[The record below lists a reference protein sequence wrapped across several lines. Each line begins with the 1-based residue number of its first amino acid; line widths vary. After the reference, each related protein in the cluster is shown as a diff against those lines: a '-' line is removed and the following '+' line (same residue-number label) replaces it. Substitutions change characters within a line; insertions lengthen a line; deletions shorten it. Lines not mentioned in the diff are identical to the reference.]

1 MSVYSKPHGVRP
13 QRSSL
18 CRRPPPHSHVSSPE
32 CRKGT
37 AVDAARVSYHSFLD
51 CYTVPKF
58 GVLSSHGMS
67 EHLWEATRIDVVSEQ
82 CQHLCDSDG
91 KIAEPVMSF

>member
-1 MSVYSKPHGVRP
+1 MRP
-13 QRSSL
+13 QRAPSATG
-18 CRRPPPHSHVSSPE
+18 PPPHSHVSSSE
-32 CRKGT
+32 CRGVT
-37 AVDAARVSYHSFLD
+37 AVGAARVSYHSFSD

-58 GVLSSHGMS
+58 GVLSSHGIS
-67 EHLWEATRIDVVSEQ
+67 EHLQEVMEINVVSEQ

>member
-1 MSVYSKPHGVRP
+1 MAPGRSGARP
-13 QRSSL
+13 ATGS
-18 CRRPPPHSHVSSPE
+18 PPHPHVSSSGR
-32 CRKGT
+32 RKVT

-58 GVLSSHGMS
+58 GVLSSHGIS
-67 EHLWEATRIDVVSEQ
+67 ERLRKATEIDVVSEQ

>member
-1 MSVYSKPHGVRP
+1 MQGGYCSG
-13 QRSSL
+13 
-18 CRRPPPHSHVSSPE
+18 
-32 CRKGT
+32 
-37 AVDAARVSYHSFLD
+37 AARVSYHRFLD

-58 GVLSSHGMS
+58 GVLSSHGIS
-67 EHLWEATRIDVVSEQ
+67 EATEIDVVSEQ